1 MSSTTTATT
10 IDLDAISFGSI
21 ASAGSG
27 LRALDPARE
36 DLGPAVGAAMELS
49 TTRAHRLVRGMIET
63 ADDINQTAEE
73 VGALVE
79 WSAREGSDQ
88 RRVVI
93 DAMHTSG
100 GDVLL
105 VDRLARLPR
114 TEARPFMAD
123 FLAAGGRRRD
133 VATWFATVGGVLREH
148 GGHDPDHSG
157 PVIDWVVETAEDAVD
172 AIGEAVETVLDALV
186 EAGETIA
193 DVINE
198 IADFTREQMENLV
211 EALIAAGETIGNL
224 VVEAANATVAVFKK
238 TVKALIDIGE
248 TIAGVLVEVATQVVH
263 LLGEAINALREI
275 GETFIDIIRDA
286 ATLAA
291 SAFRQVVQAL
301 IDIGRS
307 VVNIIGDALAAA
319 ASVLAATVTA
329 LIEIGRTVASLIT
342 DVITGRVSLLDG
354 LTRALR
360 DIGRSV
366 SNLLDEAVNAVAGA
380 VRSIAASLARI
391 GETIL
396 DLATWAADAALEF
409 GRQVVQA
416 LIEVGNTIADL
427 VTAVAQAALS
437 VMTTI
442 IDGFYAIGRT
452 FAQLLADLA
461 EIAVDLLAKVL
472 EAAFELGA
480 TIIEF
485 VAETVKTTYAG
496 AKRLVEAALEA
507 GAALV
512 ELLAEAAEGTYFLL
526 RRMVFSVLD
535 TVGLGEVFDWALSQL
550 EAGVSA
556 VFREVVL
563 AVRFAGGVLTDA
575 LDWAAEQTEAAF
587 EAMVDAWESVGES
600 LLDLYEWASALATDL
615 ASEVWER
622 LGRITTRLH
631 NSVTYVLNYL
641 EDDFLPGVRRFVRGL
656 VDAGYALADL
666 VVRIAWRS
674 AQFVAEA
681 VAELLESGITIAQ
694 LFVAA
699 VVEGDLSLD
708 TLLAAV
714 REAEATWDD
723 IMEAA
728 DEAGED
734 IAAEVA
740 RTAERLGEALDEMLD
755 AAWEVG
761 GGLFGLIV
769 AELMNAIATYRPL
782 TEAEKTEARR
792 VFDDAIDLDLVSIS
806 QESLDNTIIFE
817 IQGAFQRLGGNAPS
831 ARAFVTGTLIN
842 MRADEG
848 LTMEVLVH
856 ELTHVWQ
863 NFETGPMYLSEAIH
877 AQATNDDAYNYGY
890 TDEDTGEGAQD
901 ELEAADGD
909 FEAFNREQQGQIMQ
923 HYYRRRFVESPSL
936 PTDEWQDYVDFVR
949 AA

>member
-1 MSSTTTATT
+1 MSSSTAAT
-10 IDLDAISFGSI
+10 IDIDAISFGSI
-21 ASAGSG
+21 SSAGTG
-27 LRALDPARE
+27 LRALEPAGE
-36 DLGPAVGAAMELS
+36 DLGPAVGAALRLS
-49 TTRAHRLVRGMIET
+49 KTRAHRLVRGMIET
-63 ADDINQTAEE
+63 ADDIDQTADE

-79 WSAREGSDQ
+79 WSARMGSDQ

-93 DAMHTSG
+93 DALRTSG
-100 GDVLL
+100 GNVLL
-105 VDRLARLPR
+105 VDRVARLPR
-114 TEARPFMAD
+114 TEARPFMTE

-133 VATWFATVGGVLREH
+133 VATWLATVGGVLRQH
-148 GGHDPDHSG
+148 GRIEPDRSG
-157 PVIDWVVETAEDAVD
+157 SVIDWVADAAEDVVD
-172 AIGEAVETVLDALV
+172 AIGEAVETVVDALI
-186 EAGETIA
+186 EAGETIT

-198 IADFTREQMENLV
+198 IVDFTREQMESLV
-211 EALIAAGETIGNL
+211 EALLAAGQTVGNL
-224 VVEAANATVAVFKK
+224 IVEAANATVAVFKK

-248 TIAGVLVEVATQVVH
+248 TVAAVLHEVARRAANLV
-263 LLGEAINALREI
+263 GEAINALLDI
-275 GETFIDIIRDA
+275 GETFIGIIHDA

-291 SAFRQVVQAL
+291 SVFRQVVQAL
-301 IDIGRS
+301 LDLGRS
-307 VVNIIGDALAAA
+307 VVNIIEDALKA
-319 ASVLAATVTA
+319 AATVLVATVAA

-354 LTRALR
+354 LTQALR

-366 SNLLDEAVNAVAGA
+366 SNLLDEAVSAVAGA
-380 VRSIAASLARI
+380 VGSVAASLARI

-396 DLATWAADAALEF
+396 DLATWAADAAREF
-409 GRQVVQA
+409 GQQVVQA
-416 LIEVGNTIADL
+416 MLEVGNTLADL

-437 VMTTI
+437 VMTTV
-442 IDGFYAIGRT
+442 IDGFYAIGRS

-461 EIAVDLLAKVL
+461 DIAADLLAKVL
-472 EAAFELGA
+472 AAAFELGA
-480 TIIEF
+480 TIVDF
-485 VAETVKTTYAG
+485 VAETVATTYAG
-496 AKRLVEAALEA
+496 AKRMVEAAIEA
-507 GAALV
+507 GAAV
-512 ELLAEAAEGTYFLL
+512 VDLLAEAAEGTYFVL

-550 EAGVSA
+550 EAGASA
-556 VFREVVL
+556 VVREVVL
-563 AVRFAGGVLTDA
+563 SVRFAGGVLTDA
-575 LDWAAEQTEAAF
+575 LDWAAEQTEDAF
-587 EAMVDAWESVGES
+587 EAMVDAWESVGEN
-600 LLDLYEWASALATDL
+600 LLNLYEWAAGLATDL
-615 ASEVWER
+615 ASKVWER
-622 LGRITTRLH
+622 LGRITTRLR

-641 EDDFLPGVRRFVRGL
+641 EDDFVPGVRRFVRGL
-656 VDAGYALADL
+656 ASAGYELTDL
-666 VVRIAWRS
+666 LVRVVWRS

-681 VAELLESGITIAQ
+681 VAALLELGVTIAQ

-699 VVEGDLSLD
+699 MVDGDLSLD
-708 TLLAAV
+708 TLLVAV
-714 REAEATWDD
+714 REAEATWGD
-723 IMEAA
+723 IMEAVG
-728 DEAGED
+728 EAGED

-769 AELMNAIATYRPL
+769 SELMNAIATYRPL
-782 TEAEKTEARR
+782 TKAEKSEARR

-817 IQGAFQRLGGNAPS
+817 IQAAFQRLGGNAPS

-877 AQATNDDAYNYGY
+877 AHATNDDAYNYGY
-890 TDEDTGEGAQD
+890 TDRDTGEGAQD
-901 ELEAADGD
+901 DLKAAGGD

-923 HYYRRRFVESPSL
+923 HYYRRRFVESPPL
-936 PTDEWQDYVDFVR
+936 VTDEWQDYVDVVR